1 MVAAVGVKGGFV
13 FTFLLFL
20 FHFTTH
26 FVMNVRGGGP
36 ISLHGAV
43 WSADGRHVLAPAGA
57 SVRVYAAD
65 SGSDAPVGLLR
76 GHAADVT
83 GVARHPVD
91 DGKVSVCV
99 CERD

>member
-1 MVAAVGVKGGFV
+1 
-13 FTFLLFL
+13 
-20 FHFTTH
+20 
-26 FVMNVRGGGP
+26 MNVRGGGP